1 VERKNSLNF
10 FLLEYLKKKPF
21 LFLQREVELSKD
33 GWIPMF
39 PQPVSPPVTSDSVAS
54 SNVNGN
60 VGRSSFVHSSVAKS
74 TKEEDSDFV
83 NYDYGSSEDEASVV
97 VRPYEVPSQV
107 PKSFMYMMLF
117 LCVRMC
123 VGV

>member
-1 VERKNSLNF
+1 M
-10 FLLEYLKKKPF
+10 
-21 LFLQREVELSKD
+21 SKD

-39 PQPVSPPVTSDSVAS
+39 PQPVSPPVDTVAS
-54 SNVNGN
+54 SN

-74 TKEEDSDFV
+74 TKEDESDFV

-107 PKSFMYMMLF
+107 CKPKAKATINITIKI
-117 LCVRMC
+117 
-123 VGV
+123 